1 MSLLVVKMSSLNS
14 CHFPPQVNTSVML
27 EFKFQL
33 ILDLAHTG
41 KQLCRAV
48 QLSRLVANTDGTAV
62 QFKDGISDGES
73 IQTGPD
79 GHE

>member
-1 MSLLVVKMSSLNS
+1 MSLLVVKVSSLNTY
-14 CHFPPQVNTSVML
+14 HFPPQVNPPVML
-27 EFKFQL
+27 EFKFQ
-33 ILDLAHTG
+33 IVLDMAHIG

-62 QFKDGISDGES
+62 QFKDVISDGES
-73 IQTGPD
+73 IQTEPD

>member
-1 MSLLVVKMSSLNS
+1 MSLLVIKVSSLNTY
-14 CHFPPQVNTSVML
+14 HFYPQVNSSVML

-33 ILDLAHTG
+33 ILDLAHNG

-62 QFKDGISDGES
+62 QFQDGLSDGES

>member
-1 MSLLVVKMSSLNS
+1 MAYVSHTNENYLWG
-14 CHFPPQVNTSVML
+14 SV
-27 EFKFQL
+27 
-33 ILDLAHTG
+33 LDLAHTG

-48 QLSRLVANTDGTAV
+48 QLSRLLVNTDGTAV
-62 QFKDGISDGES
+62 QFKDGISGGES

>member
-1 MSLLVVKMSSLNS
+1 MSLLVVKVSNLNI
-14 CHFPPQVNTSVML
+14 CQFDPQVNSSVML
-27 EFKFQL
+27 EFKFHL
-33 ILDLAHTG
+33 VLDLAHSG

-48 QLSRLVANTDGTAV
+48 KLSRLVANTDGTAV

-73 IQTGPD
+73 IQTGPV